1 MRMLLEVHFPHKP
14 FNAAVAD
21 GTIGKKIARILD
33 DLKPDAT
40 YFTEIDGKR
49 SAVLIIDIDD
59 AQQIPTYAE
68 PWFLLFEADV
78 KLRPVMTP
86 EDLAKSGLDGMAKK
100 WLGQ

>member
-21 GTIGKKIARILD
+21 GTAGKKISRILE
-33 DLKPDAT
+33 DLKPEAVYFWETDGRRTAT
-40 YFTEIDGKR
+40 
-49 SAVLIIDIDD
+49 LIINIDD
-59 AQQIPTYAE
+59 AAQIPTYAE
-68 PWFLLFEADV
+68 PWFLVFEADV

-100 WLGQ
+100 WS